1 VEKANVAA
9 AISAVP
15 WARAC
20 ARRATRRARCASI
33 DAVSVPKP
41 LLYAAKA
48 AFSVTVDASTRTLAA
63 R

>member
-1 VEKANVAA
+1 MRETRDQK
-9 AISAVP
+9 SAL
-15 WARAC
+15 C
-20 ARRATRRARCASI
+20 LI
-33 DAVSVPKP
+33 DVVSVPKP